1 MRHNKGIHMQTVLKR
16 LTLCL
21 ALTALTG
28 IAAFAQT
35 KPTFEVATIKPAAPL
50 DQAKMIAAMQAGG
63 KMPVGANIGTSQA
76 EYIYMDLKSLIA
88 RAYTV
93 KPYQITGPDWLQ
105 TTRFD
110 IIAKMPAGVSKTDE
124 PKMLQALLEDRFKLT
139 THRTNAEHPVL
150 GLVVGKG
157 GPKMKAST
165 ETPVPIDETTPLKP
179 GELKMDG
186 PDGPVRMKVDMATG
200 SSVMDMG
207 TKGKMS
213 YKMVPATQS
222 IHIELSMVTMTG
234 FADMVTQLFA
244 QIGGGNGRQI
254 VDMTDIKGN
263 YEASL
268 DISLADIIAMMK
280 NAGVDIPGGG
290 GPGAPVAGSGAGVA
304 ADPSG
309 GAQSM
314 TDAVQSLGLKLES
327 RKAMVEQFIVDH
339 AEKTPTEN

>member
-1 MRHNKGIHMQTVLKR
+1 MISEQPTLSMRNNKGTHMKTVLRR

-21 ALTALTG
+21 ALTA

-35 KPTFEVATIKPAAPL
+35 KPAFEVATIKPAAPL

-110 IIAKMPAGVSKTDE
+110 IIAKMPAGASKADE
-124 PKMLQALLEDRFKLT
+124 PKMLQSLLEDRFKLT
-139 THRTNAEHPVL
+139 THSTKAEHPVL

-165 ETPVPIDETTPLKP
+165 ETPVPIDESAPLKP

-186 PDGPVRMKVDMATG
+186 PDGPVRMKVDMTTG

-207 TKGKMS
+207 LREKCHT
-213 YKMVPATQS
+213 
-222 IHIELSMVTMTG
+222 
-234 FADMVTQLFA
+234 
-244 QIGGGNGRQI
+244 RW
-254 VDMTDIKGN
+254 
-263 YEASL
+263 SL
-268 DISLADIIAMMK
+268 RR
-280 NAGVDIPGGG
+280 
-290 GPGAPVAGSGAGVA
+290 
-304 ADPSG
+304 
-309 GAQSM
+309 
-314 TDAVQSLGLKLES
+314 S
-327 RKAMVEQFIVDH
+327 RF
-339 AEKTPTEN
+339 T